1 MERFDKKGR
10 LIIPDLKKLGAAKKV
25 GVIVE
30 KEKLHVTHAYCPEG
44 HALITDG
51 SHMFSGRPGIRLLV
65 RGKRLEQVITLSPF
79 QGDFAKAYEQ
89 EFEDGE
95 VLKVMCP
102 LCETP
107 LPVLAPCG
115 CTPGSHWVVMFL
127 RQEQDYN
134 DAVGI
139 CNAWGCPC
147 SFIRLSGEILTEY
160 RTSTQL

>member
-10 LIIPDLKKLGAAKKV
+10 LIIPDLQKLGAAKNI

-30 KEKLHVTHAYCPEG
+30 KEKLHVTCAYCPKG
-44 HALITDG
+44 HPLITDG
-51 SHMFSGRPGIRLLV
+51 SRTISGRPGIRLWV
-65 RGKRLEQVITLSPF
+65 RGKHFEQLVTLSPF
-79 QGDFAKAYEQ
+79 QGDFAKFYEK

-95 VLKVMCP
+95 VLDVMCP
-102 LCETP
+102 LCYAP

-115 CTPGSHWVVMFL
+115 CTSDSHWVVMFL

-160 RTSTQL
+160 RASMQL